1 MDEKND
7 NEYKGSEIESDK
19 NNNTVNQTKE
29 KITKEVDPYKSRKKL
44 IYCCFAFIGLVNNLG
59 YTLIITGAQQFSS
72 KVNNDA
78 LIAFYPFALIAFN
91 SVARF
96 INSRYLITLSYFKR
110 ILGLSIY
117 FFSGY
122 ILLFIILL
130 IIDNI
135 KDFNQTVA
143 FLLTLIPTVIMGT
156 GQSLGEAT
164 FLGYIRTFP
173 EDYVSGWSA
182 GTGIAGITAA
192 ILSLTFKLLG
202 DSFDL
207 KNLYIIISPVT
218 IVFFFA
224 YFITHKIKSNID
236 SSHLKEENISNS
248 NISNEIDQEE
258 KPRDTINNFDVNI
271 PNRPSDL
278 LQENI
283 NNNYNSSRAT
293 DVSLNKELTCKNFIL
308 GFKYGKRYILNMFIV
323 YFLEYSVCTGFSERE
338 NTFERVKKTGAFYDD
353 AQYETFLLFY
363 QLGVVLSRS
372 SLFIFKYLKFVEL
385 LNIIQFC
392 NFTFWFL
399 EALIGI
405 ISAEWFCFITLILL
419 GLCGGGVYVG
429 CFYFILNE
437 TKIPPEYKELCLNI
451 ATLFNDFGVLFS
463 SILCVIFD
471 NTFMKN
477 RLY

>member
-1 MDEKND
+1 MNV
-7 NEYKGSEIESDK
+7 K
-19 NNNTVNQTKE
+19 NNDYTNSDLGENQSDSNTSKSRQNRIKDE
-29 KITKEVDPYKSRKKL
+29 DPYKSRKVI

-72 KVNNDA
+72 KVNDDT

-122 ILLFIILL
+122 IFLYIILT
-130 IIDNI
+130 IIDSYS
-135 KDFNQTVA
+135 DFNQKLA
-143 FLLTLIPTVIMGT
+143 FLLTLIPTIIMGT

-182 GTGIAGITAA
+182 GTGLAGIIAA
-192 ILSLTFKLLG
+192 ILSLTFKLLEG
-202 DSFDL
+202 HFDL
-207 KNLYIIISPVT
+207 KNLYLIISPVT
-218 IVFFFA
+218 IIFFLA
-224 YFITHKIKSNID
+224 YFATYKIKKNID
-236 SSHLKEENISNS
+236 LKSVNE
-248 NISNEIDQEE
+248 EIDISTSYEAEE
-258 KPRDTINNFDVNI
+258 KGKNDDTLNNLDTAEL

-278 LQENI
+278 I
-283 NNNYNSSRAT
+283 NEKITRINTNRAT

-323 YFLEYSVCTGFSERE
+323 YFLEYSVCTGFSERA
-338 NTFERVKKTGAFYDD
+338 NHFKYVDSRGAFYEK

-372 SLFIFKYLKFVEL
+372 SLFIFKYLRFVEL

-392 NFTFWFL
+392 NFIFWFL
-399 EALIGI
+399 EALLGI
-405 ISAEWFCFITLILL
+405 ISNQYVCFITLILL

-429 CFYFILNE
+429 CFYFVLNDE
-437 TKIPPEYKELCLNI
+437 NIPPHFKELCLNI

-471 NTFMKN
+471 NTFMKTPLN
-477 RLY
+477 

>member
-1 MDEKND
+1 MAEKNND
-7 NEYKGSEIESDK
+7 YNSSDVDGSE
-19 NNNTVNQTKE
+19 NNTEGSENKKKE
-29 KITKEVDPYKSRKKL
+29 IKEIDPYKSKKVL

-72 KVNNDA
+72 KVNDDT

-117 FFSGY
+117 FCTGY
-122 ILLFIILL
+122 VLLFIILTV
-130 IIDNI
+130 IDSYS
-135 KDFNQTVA
+135 DFNQKVA

-173 EDYVSGWSA
+173 EDYVSGWST
-182 GTGIAGITAA
+182 GTGIAGILAA
-192 ILSLTFKLLG
+192 ILSLTFKLIG
-202 DSFDL
+202 DDFDL

-218 IVFFFA
+218 VLFFFA
-224 YFITHKIKSNID
+224 YYITYKIKTNID
-236 SSHLKEENISNS
+236 SQNLKEEISNS
-248 NISNEIDQEE
+248 SNNELGPER
-258 KPRDTINNFDVNI
+258 KTGDTINNFDVNL
-271 PNRPSDL
+271 PNRASDL
-278 LQENI
+278 LNE
-283 NNNYNSSRAT
+283 NNNTQRAT
-293 DVSLNKELTCKNFIL
+293 DVSLNKELTCKNFVL
-308 GFKYGKRYILNMFIV
+308 GFKYGKRYILNMFLV
-323 YFLEYSVCTGFSERE
+323 YFLEYSVCTGFSERA
-338 NTFERVKKTGAFYDD
+338 NYFKYVDSSGAFYEK

-363 QLGVVLSRS
+363 QTGVVLSRS

-385 LNIIQFC
+385 LNIIQLC
-392 NFTFWFL
+392 NFIFWFL
-399 EALIGI
+399 EALLGFV
-405 ISAEWFCFITLILL
+405 SNEWVCFITLILL

-429 CFYFILNE
+429 CFYFVLNE
-437 TKIPPEYKELCLNI
+437 TSIPPEYKELCLNI

-471 NTFMKN
+471 NTFMKTP
-477 RLY
+477 LK

>member
-1 MDEKND
+1 MDEKYTDSNIQIDQNID
-7 NEYKGSEIESDK
+7 NQSSKKVI
-19 NNNTVNQTKE
+19 KE
-29 KITKEVDPYKSRKKL
+29 KDPYISRKKL

-72 KVNNDA
+72 KVNDDT
-78 LIAFYPFALIAFN
+78 LIVFYPFALIALN

-96 INSRYLITLSYFKR
+96 INSRYLITFSYFKR

-117 FFSGY
+117 FFVGY
-122 ILLFIILL
+122 VLLFIILT
-130 IIDNI
+130 IIDNYE
-135 KDFNQTVA
+135 DFNQTVA
-143 FLLTLIPTVIMGT
+143 FLLTLIPTIIMGT

-182 GTGIAGITAA
+182 GTGLAGISAA
-192 ILSLTFKLLG
+192 VLSLTFKLLG
-202 DSFDL
+202 EDFDL
-207 KNLYIIISPVT
+207 KNLYIIISPIT
-218 IVFFFA
+218 ILFFLA
-224 YFITHKIKSNID
+224 YYTTYRIKANID
-236 SSHLKEENISNS
+236 SKFINIKEEEINNS
-248 NISNEIDQEE
+248 EIDREN
-258 KPRDTINNFDVNI
+258 KIRDTINNFDTDL

-278 LQENI
+278 FNE
-283 NNNYNSSRAT
+283 NNNNMNRAT
-293 DVSLNKELTCKNFIL
+293 DVSLNKELTCRNFVL
-308 GFKYGKRYILNMFIV
+308 GFKFGKRYILNMFLV
-323 YFLEYSVCTGFSERE
+323 YFLEYSVCTGFSERA
-338 NTFERVKKTGAFYDD
+338 NFFGYVDSKGAFYEK

-363 QLGVVLSRS
+363 QAGVVLSRS

-385 LNIIQFC
+385 LNIIQLC
-392 NFTFWFL
+392 NFIFWFF
-399 EALIGI
+399 EALFGFV
-405 ISAEWFCFITLILL
+405 SNEWVCFVTLIFL

-429 CFYFILNE
+429 CFYFVLNE

-477 RLY
+477 PLKSNK